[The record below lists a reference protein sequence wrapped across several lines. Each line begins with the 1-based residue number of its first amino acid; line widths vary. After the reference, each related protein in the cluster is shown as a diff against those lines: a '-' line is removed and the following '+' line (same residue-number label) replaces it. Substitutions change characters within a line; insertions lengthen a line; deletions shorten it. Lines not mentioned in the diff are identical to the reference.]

1 MSKENL
7 FNAKAIEKLKELSG
21 KAKTCMFITNLS
33 DKSPHNSRPMGLQEC
48 DGEGNFWFISSK
60 ESGKN
65 IQIEKDNEVQLYF
78 MNNSDHEYLSI
89 LGKAYIYD
97 DRKTI
102 EEKWSVVANAWFDG
116 KDDPDVSIIRVTP
129 EEAYYWD
136 TKFGKF
142 VSMINFI
149 SVIIGGKN
157 TDNSDGVEGK
167 IKLTKP

>member
-7 FNAKAIEKLKELSG
+7 FNAKAIEKLKELSE
-21 KAKTCMFITNLS
+21 KAKTCMFITKLS
-33 DKSPHNSRPMGLQEC
+33 DHSPQNSRPMGLQEC
-48 DGEGNFWFISSK
+48 DGEGNFWFISNK
-60 ESGKN
+60 ESKKN
-65 IQIEKDNEVQLYF
+65 FQIEKDNKVQLYF

-89 LGKAYIYD
+89 VGKAYIYED
-97 DRKTI
+97 KATI
-102 EEKWSVVANAWFDG
+102 EDKWSVVANAWFDG

-149 SVIIGGKN
+149 AVIIGGKN
-157 TDNSDGVEGK
+157 TDNSDGIEGK
-167 IKLTKP
+167 IELSNH

>member
-7 FNAKAIEKLKELSG
+7 FNTKAVEKLKELSE
-21 KAKTCMFITNLS
+21 KVRTCMFLTNL
-33 DKSPHNSRPMGLQEC
+33 KNKPPFNSRPMSLQEC
-48 DGEGNFWFISSK
+48 DQEGNFWFISSK
-60 ESGKN
+60 ESHKN
-65 IQIEKDNEVQLYF
+65 MEIQNDNLVQLYF
-78 MNNSDHEYLSI
+78 MNNSDHEYLSV

-97 DRKTI
+97 DKETI
-102 EEKWSVVANAWFDG
+102 EEKWSVFANAWFNG

-129 EEAYYWD
+129 QEAYYWD

-167 IKLTKP
+167 LKV